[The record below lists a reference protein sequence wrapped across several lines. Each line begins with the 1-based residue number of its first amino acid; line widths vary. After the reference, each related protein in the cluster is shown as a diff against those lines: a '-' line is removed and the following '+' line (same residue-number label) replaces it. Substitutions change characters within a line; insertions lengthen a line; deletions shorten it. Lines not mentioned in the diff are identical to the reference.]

1 MTNSEYYKAAKAL
14 FDAGIIFQKETNIS
28 AHKAS
33 EVLIAS
39 VTNTWFQEHHGAAHI
54 RLETGATGIDGLLSY
69 DAQPA
74 SVNHAVEIKSSKGK
88 QFLFGRHF
96 LPKYSVHHEADD
108 GECAFDKHMM
118 VIMGQI
124 NKDTNTLTCLYI
136 AHGRNVMN
144 ELSKE
149 LDKDTKR
156 KSYKPDNRGELRIF
170 TENQKEGGRSGRKEE
185 CIGLNKLSEKF
196 EYKSSGTDFQNADWI
211 KVLKGDELKA
221 IIKKLDTSN

>member
-1 MTNSEYYKAAKAL
+1 MTNSKYYKAAKAF
-14 FDAGIIFQKETNIS
+14 FDAGIIFQKDTNIS

-33 EVLIAS
+33 EVLIAA
-39 VTNTWFQEHHGAAHI
+39 VTNTWLQKHHGAAHI
-54 RLETGATGIDGLLSY
+54 TLTTAATGIDGFLSY

-74 SVNHAVEIKSSKGK
+74 SAGHAVEIKSSKGQ

-108 GECAFDKHMM
+108 RECAFDKHIM

-144 ELSKE
+144 ELSRE

-156 KSYKPDNRGELRIF
+156 KSYKPDIRGELRIF
-170 TENQKEGGRSGRKEE
+170 TLNQKDGGRSERQEE
-185 CIGLNKLSEKF
+185 CIGLNKLSEQF
-196 EYKSSGTDFQNADWI
+196 EYKSSGTDFQNANWI
-211 KVLKGDELKA
+211 KVLKGDELKV
-221 IIKKLDTSN
+221 IIQELESSN